1 MFIFN
6 KRNTQS
12 RRRYNVFI
20 LTSEH
25 NSHSFRVTIAD
36 FKQEN
41 IYLDSFLE
49 LWNFNYLHR
58 FFSNNKCCC
67 KVHVHATLLLKTISN
82 GMFQKEANFFLYVWG
97 MLDEK
102 QLGLLRGISHSPRCC
117 WYVRS
122 LLYSFCVYM
131 IKSDDAL
138 TEIQFSQ
145 PDETVMRMLMYQF
158 RLRKS

>member
-41 IYLDSFLE
+41 IYLDSLFDYE
-49 LWNFNYLHR
+49 TITIYID
-58 FFSNNKCCC
+58 FFQ
-67 KVHVHATLLLKTISN
+67 TISVAV
-82 GMFQKEANFFLYVWG
+82 KYTY
-97 MLDEK
+97 MLHYCLK
-102 QLGLLRGISHSPRCC
+102 Q
-117 WYVRS
+117 
-122 LLYSFCVYM
+122 
-131 IKSDDAL
+131 
-138 TEIQFSQ
+138 
-145 PDETVMRMLMYQF
+145 
-158 RLRKS
+158 